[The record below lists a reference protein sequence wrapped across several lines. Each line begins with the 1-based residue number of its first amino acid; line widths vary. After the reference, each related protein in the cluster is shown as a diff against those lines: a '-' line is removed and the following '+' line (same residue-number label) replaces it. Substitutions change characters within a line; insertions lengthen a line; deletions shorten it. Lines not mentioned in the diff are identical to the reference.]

1 VKKEVRVPVQ
11 KVTLQCT
18 LSAGA
23 PVIAVAP
30 TEAKP

>member
-1 VKKEVRVPVQ
+1 VQ